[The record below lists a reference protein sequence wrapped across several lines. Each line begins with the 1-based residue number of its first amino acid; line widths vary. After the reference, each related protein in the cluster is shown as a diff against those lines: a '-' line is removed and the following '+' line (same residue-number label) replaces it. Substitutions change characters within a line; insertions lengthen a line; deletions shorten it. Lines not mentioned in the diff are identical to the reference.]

1 MTKALDPKNKKPKSR
16 SRTATESS
24 ILAAAEDVFA
34 RFGYHG
40 TAINA
45 IADKVGLSKQ
55 NMLYYFPSK
64 EVLYQRVLENVLN
77 QWLEK
82 MALLEQE
89 GDNPK
94 TMMTNYIRG
103 KIDIS
108 RVHPNGSKV
117 FANEIISGAP
127 RLRDYLKTNLIPQ
140 LEADV
145 QLIKQWISEGRMD
158 PIDPYHLFFLIWSST
173 QTYADFS
180 TQIELVLD
188 KPKLEEQDYDKAS
201 EFLIHLILKG
211 TGIH

>member
-1 MTKALDPKNKKPKSR
+1 MTLKLDASTSKPKRR
-16 SRTATESS
+16 SRAATEIN

-34 RFGYHG
+34 QYGYHG
-40 TAINA
+40 TAINT

-89 GDNPK
+89 GDDPK

-103 KIDIS
+103 KVDLS

-127 RLRDYLKTNLIPQ
+127 RLKEYMKTHLIPQ

-145 QLIKQWISEGRMD
+145 QLIRQWISEGKMD
-158 PIDPYHLFFLIWSST
+158 PVDPYHLFFVIWSST

-188 KPKLEEQDYDKAS
+188 KPKLEEQDFDKAS

-211 TGIH
+211 TGIQ